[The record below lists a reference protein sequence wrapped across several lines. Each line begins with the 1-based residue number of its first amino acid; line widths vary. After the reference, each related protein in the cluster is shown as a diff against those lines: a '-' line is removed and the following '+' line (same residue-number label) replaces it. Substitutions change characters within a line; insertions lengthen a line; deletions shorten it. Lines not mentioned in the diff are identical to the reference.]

1 MSQALWTQLKNLFPE
16 KVSFGAPLKQY
27 TSFGIGG
34 PADCLITVETV
45 AELRKVLAVMND
57 YQQTFCLL
65 GKGTNVLIYDRGIRG
80 VVIRLAGEFTQ
91 AEVKGDELIAGAACP
106 ISLLLRLSIQHT
118 LSGLA
123 FAIGLPGS
131 LGGAVYMNA
140 GSTDVGIGSLVK
152 EVHLL
157 CPDGSYKIRS
167 GENLHFS
174 YRHSSLNPG
183 EIITRI
189 VLKLREGGR
198 KEELLS
204 KMKEGYA
211 YRVKHQPLRQKSAG
225 CIFKNPPGGSAGELI
240 DLAGLKGFSIGDAQV
255 STIHANFFINRHQA
269 SCDQILRLMDLA
281 QKKVNQ
287 FCGLALE
294 PEVIIWGQ
302 SEDD

>member
-16 KVSFGAPLKQY
+16 KVSFGEPLKEY

-45 AELRKVLAVMND
+45 PELRKVLAVMND
-57 YQQTFCLL
+57 YQQAVFLL
-65 GKGTNVLIYDRGIRG
+65 GKGTNVLISDRGMRG
-80 VVIRLAGEFTQ
+80 VVIRLTGEFTQ
-91 AEVKGDELIAGAACP
+91 AEVKGNELIAGAACP

-118 LSGLA
+118 LSGLE

-140 GSTDVGIGSLVK
+140 GSTEVGIGSLVK
-152 EVHLL
+152 EVHLV

-174 YRHSSLNPG
+174 YRHSSLKSG

-211 YRVKHQPLRQKSAG
+211 YRVKHQPIREKSAG
-225 CIFKNPPGGSAGELI
+225 CIFKNPPGGSAGKLI

-281 QKKVNQ
+281 QKKVYQ

-294 PEVIIWGQ
+294 PEVLIWGQ